1 MPQAEARELAVAL
14 FRIGAVKFGEFVL
27 KDGRVSPFYIDL
39 RGLISHPAL
48 LRLAARQLVE
58 LAATLRFDR
67 LAGIPYAGL
76 PLAVAMALESGRPM
90 IYARKEAKDYG
101 TRRLVEGEFRAGER
115 ALLVDDVITSGG
127 AKLDAIAPLQA
138 AGLVVEDV
146 VVIVQREARGV
157 EQLRQAGVTVHAVLT
172 TEQLFAHLRD
182 AALIDDREL
191 TRVREFARSPSSG

>member
-1 MPQAEARELAVAL
+1 VPEAEARELAVAL
-14 FRIGAVKFGEFVL
+14 FRVGAVKFGEFVL
-27 KDGRVSPFYIDL
+27 KDGRVSPYYIDL

-48 LRLAARQLVE
+48 LRLAARQLAE
-58 LAATLRFDR
+58 LARTLRFDR

-76 PLAVAMALESGRPM
+76 PLAVAMALESDHPM

-101 TRRLVEGEFRAGER
+101 TKRLVEGEYRAGER

-138 AGLVVEDV
+138 AGLIVEDV
-146 VVIVQREARGV
+146 VVVVQREARGV

-172 TEQLFAHLRD
+172 TEQLFAYLGD
-182 AALIDDREL
+182 AGLIEQWQL
-191 TRVREFARSPSSG
+191 TRVREFSHTP